1 LKRYNIKV
9 YYSLVGHHILLG
21 NEQMRLLFY
30 TRLIIGIF
38 LVSLLVGCTSN
49 KALNLMPT
57 PVIYQNSLIDPF
69 AHLTPE
75 HKSPQTHVF
84 YATNRA
90 PKSSNHESGY
100 GNNLDSIVHLG
111 KATIRMG
118 TPDIDWDDLYKS
130 SLSSTE
136 INSLPLT
143 LEAINEIAVLP
154 AQNISTDNI
163 MTPELRAFV
172 DAINAELAVAI
183 DKEIMVYVHGTK
195 VDFVN
200 AAILTAEIDHFAGR
214 DFVGLAFAW
223 PSHQN
228 ILLYLSGIDVRRALN
243 STRDLQSLLVILA
256 EYTDAKH
263 INILSYSAG
272 GRVTSKAL
280 FEMRQDFSTL
290 SAEELK
296 EKFRLGAIVFAA
308 ADVEVDKFLSR
319 LPAISNLA
327 DQVVITVTDDD
338 YALKAAKKYMHGAV
352 RAGTSEAEM
361 LEENLIVNK
370 QLSNVEIIDVSK
382 GQEIRGFDIT
392 GHHYWYRHPWMSSD
406 IIFLMRTNLPPHRRG
421 LSATELEGI
430 WYLAEDYPEKI
441 KNAAEIELGGQW

>member
-1 LKRYNIKV
+1 MRHLS
-9 YYSLVGHHILLG
+9 YS
-21 NEQMRLLFY
+21 RLL
-30 TRLIIGIF
+30 IGT
-38 LVSLLVGCTSN
+38 LLASLLFGCTSN

-75 HKSPQTHVF
+75 HRTPQTHVF
-84 YATNRA
+84 YATNRV
-90 PKSSNHESGY
+90 PKPPNHESGY

-118 TPDIDWDDLYKS
+118 SPDMEWDDLHES
-130 SLSSTE
+130 SLSSSE
-136 INSLPLT
+136 ISPIPIE
-143 LEAINEIAVLP
+143 LEEINEIAILSV
-154 AQNISTDNI
+154 QNITADNSV
-163 MTPELRAFV
+163 TPELQAFI
-172 DAINAELAVAI
+172 DAINAELAVAV

-195 VDFVN
+195 VDFAN
-200 AAILTAEIDHFAGR
+200 ATVLTAEIDHFAGR

-228 ILLYLSGIDVRRALN
+228 ILFYLSGTDVRRALN
-243 STRDLQSLLVILA
+243 STRDLQSLLVLLA
-256 EYTDAKH
+256 ENTDAKH

-272 GRVTSKAL
+272 GRVASKAL
-280 FEMRQDFSTL
+280 FEMRQDFAAL
-290 SAEELK
+290 RPEELK

-308 ADVEVDKFLSR
+308 ADVEVDKFLTR
-319 LPAISNLA
+319 LPAISELA

-338 YALKAAKKYMHGAV
+338 NALKAAKKFMHGAV
-352 RAGTSEAEM
+352 RAGTSEAEI
-361 LEENLIVNK
+361 LEEYFIVDN
-370 QLSNVEIIDVSK
+370 QLSNVEIIDVSR

-441 KNAAEIELGGQW
+441 KNAAETELKGQW

>member
-1 LKRYNIKV
+1 
-9 YYSLVGHHILLG
+9 
-21 NEQMRLLFY
+21 
-30 TRLIIGIF
+30 
-38 LVSLLVGCTSN
+38 
-49 KALNLMPT
+49 MPT
-57 PVIYQNSLIDPF
+57 PVIYQNSVIDPF

-100 GNNLDSIVHLG
+100 GNKLDSIVHLG
-111 KATIRMG
+111 RASIRIG
-118 TPDIDWDDLYKS
+118 TPDTDWDELYKS

-143 LEAINEIAVLP
+143 LEEIVEVAVLP
-154 AQNISTDNI
+154 VQDISAENILTQ
-163 MTPELRAFV
+163 ELRTFL
-172 DAINAELAVAI
+172 DAINSELAVAV

-200 AAILTAEIDHFAGR
+200 ATILTAEIDHFAGR

-228 ILLYLSGIDVRRALN
+228 ILLYLSGTDVRRALN
-243 STRDLQSLLVILA
+243 STRDLQSLLVLLA
-256 EYTDAKH
+256 NYTDAKH

-272 GRVTSKAL
+272 GRVASKAL
-280 FEMRQDFSTL
+280 FEMRQAYSEM
-290 SAEELK
+290 SPGELK
-296 EKFRLGAIVFAA
+296 EKFRLGSVVFAA
-308 ADVEVDKFLSR
+308 ADVEVDKFLFR
-319 LPAISNLA
+319 LPDISDLA

-338 YALKAAKKYMHGAV
+338 NALKAAKKYMHGEV
-352 RAGTSEAEM
+352 RAGTSEAEIF
-361 LEENLIVNK
+361 EEYFIVNN

-421 LSATELEGI
+421 LSPTELEGI

-441 KNAAEIELGGQW
+441 QDAAEKELNGQW

>member
-1 LKRYNIKV
+1 
-9 YYSLVGHHILLG
+9 
-21 NEQMRLLFY
+21 MRFFSY
-30 TRLIIGIF
+30 AILIIGM
-38 LVSLLVGCTSN
+38 LLASSLVGCTSN

-57 PVIYQNSLIDPF
+57 PVIYQNSQIDPF

-75 HKSPQTHVF
+75 LKSPQTHVF

-90 PKSSNHESGY
+90 PKTSEPGAGY
-100 GNNLDSIVHLG
+100 GNKLDSIVHLG

-118 TPDIDWDDLYKS
+118 TPDIDWDDLHES
-130 SLSSTE
+130 SLSSTA

-143 LEAINEIAVLP
+143 LEAINEIAVFS
-154 AQNISTDNI
+154 AQNISADNI

-172 DAINAELAVAI
+172 DAINADLALAI

-195 VDFVN
+195 VDFIN
-200 AAILTAEIDHFAGR
+200 ATILTAEIDHFAGR

-228 ILLYLSGIDVRRALN
+228 ILLYLSGTDVRRALN
-243 STRDLQSLLVILA
+243 STRDLQSLLVLLA
-256 EYTDAKH
+256 KYTDAKH

-272 GRVTSKAL
+272 GRVASKAL
-280 FEMRQDFSTL
+280 FEMRQAYSEM
-290 SAEELK
+290 SPEELK
-296 EKFRLGAIVFAA
+296 ENFRLGSVVFAA
-308 ADVEVDKFLSR
+308 ADVEVDKFLFR
-319 LPAISNLA
+319 LPDISDFA

-338 YALKAAKKYMHGAV
+338 NALKAAKKYMHGEV
-352 RAGTSEAEM
+352 RAGTSEAER
-361 LEENLIVNK
+361 LEEYFIVNN
-370 QLSNVEIIDVSK
+370 QLSNVEIIDVSR

-421 LSATELEGI
+421 LSSTELEGI

-441 KNAAEIELGGQW
+441 KNAAETELKGQW

>member
-1 LKRYNIKV
+1 
-9 YYSLVGHHILLG
+9 
-21 NEQMRLLFY
+21 
-30 TRLIIGIF
+30 
-38 LVSLLVGCTSN
+38 
-49 KALNLMPT
+49 MPT

-75 HKSPQTHVF
+75 HRTPQTHVF

-90 PKSSNHESGY
+90 PNSSGSEPGY
-100 GNNLDSIVHLG
+100 GNSLDSIVHLG
-111 KATIRMG
+111 RATIRIG
-118 TPDIDWDDLYKS
+118 NPDMDWNDLHES

-143 LEAINEIAVLP
+143 LEKIDEIAVLP
-154 AQNISTDNI
+154 VQYSSADNI
-163 MTPELRAFV
+163 MTPELQTFIN
-172 DAINAELAVAI
+172 AINAELAIAV

-195 VDFVN
+195 VDFAN
-200 AAILTAEIDHFAGR
+200 STILTAEIDHFAGR
-214 DFVGLAFAW
+214 DFIGLAFAW

-243 STRDLQSLLVILA
+243 STGDLQDLLILLA
-256 EYTDAKH
+256 EYTDAEH

-272 GRVTSKAL
+272 GRVASKGL
-280 FEMRQDFSTL
+280 FEMRQAFSAL
-290 SAEELK
+290 NQEKLK
-296 EKFRLGAIVFAA
+296 EKFRLGAVVFAA

-319 LPAISNLA
+319 LPAISELA

-338 YALKAAKKYMHGAV
+338 NALKAAKKFMHGPV
-352 RAGTSEAEM
+352 RAGTSEAEI
-361 LEENLIVNK
+361 LEEYFIVDN
-370 QLSNVEIIDVSK
+370 QLSNVEIIDVSR

-441 KNAAEIELGGQW
+441 KNAAEIELEGQWQVPNLKSN

>member
-1 LKRYNIKV
+1 
-9 YYSLVGHHILLG
+9 
-21 NEQMRLLFY
+21 
-30 TRLIIGIF
+30 
-38 LVSLLVGCTSN
+38 
-49 KALNLMPT
+49 MPT
-57 PVIYQNSLIDPF
+57 PVIYQNSVIDPF

-100 GNNLDSIVHLG
+100 GNKLDSIVHLG
-111 KATIRMG
+111 RASIRIG
-118 TPDIDWDDLYKS
+118 TPDTDWDELYKS

-143 LEAINEIAVLP
+143 LEEIVEIAVLP
-154 AQNISTDNI
+154 VQDISAENILTQ
-163 MTPELRAFV
+163 ELRTFL
-172 DAINAELAVAI
+172 DAINSELAVAV

-200 AAILTAEIDHFAGR
+200 ATILTAEIDHFAGR

-228 ILLYLSGIDVRRALN
+228 ILLYLSGTDVRRALN
-243 STRDLQSLLVILA
+243 STRDLQSLLVLLA
-256 EYTDAKH
+256 NYTDAKH

-272 GRVTSKAL
+272 GRVASKAL
-280 FEMRQDFSTL
+280 FEMRQAYSEM
-290 SAEELK
+290 SPGELK
-296 EKFRLGAIVFAA
+296 EKFRLGSVVFAA
-308 ADVEVDKFLSR
+308 ADVEVDKFLFR
-319 LPAISNLA
+319 LPDISDLA

-338 YALKAAKKYMHGAV
+338 NALKAAKKYMHGEV
-352 RAGTSEAEM
+352 RAGTSEAEIF
-361 LEENLIVNK
+361 EEYFIVNN

-421 LSATELEGI
+421 LSPTELEGI

-441 KNAAEIELGGQW
+441 QDAAEKELNGQW